1 VLVGLFGNTEN
12 NPKKKEKTNTQKKK
26 KPIAEQPHTRCFRK
40 LWQLFIDDC
49 GATKY

>member
-12 NPKKKEKTNTQKKK
+12 NPKKKKKK
-26 KPIAEQPHTRCFRK
+26 QIHKKKTIAEQPHTRCFRK

>member
-12 NPKKKEKTNTQKKK
+12 NPKKKEKTNTQKKT
-26 KPIAEQPHTRCFRK
+26 IAEQPHTRCFGK